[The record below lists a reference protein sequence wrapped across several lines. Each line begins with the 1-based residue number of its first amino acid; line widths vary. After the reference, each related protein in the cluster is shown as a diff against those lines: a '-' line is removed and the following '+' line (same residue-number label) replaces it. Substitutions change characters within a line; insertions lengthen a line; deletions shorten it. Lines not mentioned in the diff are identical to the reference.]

1 MLYLR
6 LLGEVALLSQQGVMR
21 EGLPGRAPALLALI
35 ARSGPAGLARDRA
48 CSLLWQDA
56 PEVRARQRLRQ
67 LLSDLRCLDAPV
79 LARGVSSPSTAP
91 RCRSTRPSSKPWH
104 IGAMSRR

>member
-1 MLYLR
+1 VGIRNSGPCVASLAHNRAMLYLR
-6 LLGEVALLSQQGVMR
+6 LLGEVALLSPQGVMR

-56 PEVRARQRLRQ
+56 PEARAR
-67 LLSDLRCLDAPV
+67 
-79 LARGVSSPSTAP
+79 P
-91 RCRSTRPSSKPWH
+91 RHTRPC
-104 IGAMSRR
+104 R